1 MKKTLLWLLI
11 VMLSVSMI
19 ATFSLAGCEKAVE
32 AVEEEAVVE
41 EEEAPVAA
49 EEEEEEVVALP
60 YEGVTLT
67 VMVHGVSISED
78 WIELLADTI
87 EDKLGIRSLIEL
99 TPGGAEG
106 ETIMKSRI
114 ASGDMPD
121 ITTYNVGAL
130 LQALNPEEN
139 FVDISNEPFTAD
151 IDEGFKMAASVNDKL
166 YGIPLAPAL
175 VGGWIYNKDIY
186 KELGLEIPTTWD
198 QLMDNCQKAKDAGY
212 TAILGTYGDSWTAQ
226 LAVLADYYN
235 VNTLVP
241 DFAEKYTANEA
252 HFADTP
258 EALRGFEKLAENK
271 DFLNEDYATVTF
283 DEGLMLL
290 SEGNVAHYPMLTFAF
305 PTISAT
311 YPEAVDSLGVF
322 PQPSDSAD
330 INGFTTWE
338 PDAWF
343 ITNSCEELDA
353 AKAWMS
359 FMVSQEGIDAYST
372 VNQISGPLL
381 IKGLTLPS
389 NTSPIVAEI
398 QSYFDAGK
406 SGPALE
412 FISPIKGPNL
422 PQICVEVGSG
432 MKTALQGAQD
442 YDKDVVKQAQ
452 QLGIEGW

>member
-1 MKKTLLWLLI
+1 MKKYLMIFLI
-11 VMLSVSMI
+11 LIFSVSMI
-19 ATFSLAGCEKAVE
+19 TIGIGCKEPEVIVE
-32 AVEEEAVVE
+32 TVTETVVETVEVEVEVEEE
-41 EEEAPVAA
+41 
-49 EEEEEEVVALP
+49 VALP

-186 KELGLEIPTTWD
+186 EELGLEIPTTWD

-226 LAVLADYYN
+226 LAVLEDYYN

-241 DFAEKYTANEA
+241 DFA
-252 HFADTP
+252 
-258 EALRGFEKLAENK
+258 
-271 DFLNEDYATVTF
+271 
-283 DEGLMLL
+283 
-290 SEGNVAHYPMLTFAF
+290 
-305 PTISAT
+305 
-311 YPEAVDSLGVF
+311 
-322 PQPSDSAD
+322 
-330 INGFTTWE
+330 
-338 PDAWF
+338 
-343 ITNSCEELDA
+343 
-353 AKAWMS
+353 
-359 FMVSQEGIDAYST
+359 
-372 VNQISGPLL
+372 
-381 IKGLTLPS
+381 
-389 NTSPIVAEI
+389 
-398 QSYFDAGK
+398 
-406 SGPALE
+406 
-412 FISPIKGPNL
+412 
-422 PQICVEVGSG
+422 
-432 MKTALQGAQD
+432 
-442 YDKDVVKQAQ
+442 
-452 QLGIEGW
+452 